1 METEEQKDLLVKPA
15 KIISIVFHPLLMPV
29 YGMAIIFSAP
39 TLFGYLPFNV
49 KKLLLLI
56 MLVNNILLPLSF
68 LPFFIH
74 RNVITSWAI
83 TERKERNI
91 PLIITTIL
99 YCVTSFII
107 FRLPIPLF
115 LKSFIFA
122 SAFLSLMVTVINLW
136 WKISL
141 HSVGAGAL
149 IGLVLMLSLKMLTP
163 LDWYLSSVIIAGG
176 LILSS
181 RLKLNLHN
189 PQQVWVGLSAGFFGL
204 TVSMMLF
211 QEFIQRFS

>member
-1 METEEQKDLLVKPA
+1 METEEPKDLLVKPA

-39 TLFGYLPFNV
+39 TLLGYLPFNV

-163 LDWYLSSVIIAGG
+163 LDWYLISAIIAGG

-204 TVSMMLF
+204 TIYMMLF
-211 QEFIQRFS
+211 QEFI